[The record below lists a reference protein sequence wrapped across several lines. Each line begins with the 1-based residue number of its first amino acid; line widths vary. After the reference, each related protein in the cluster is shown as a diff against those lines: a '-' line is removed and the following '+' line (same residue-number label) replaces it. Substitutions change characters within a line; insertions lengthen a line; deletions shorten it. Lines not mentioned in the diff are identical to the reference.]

1 MTDIAST
8 TKSVL
13 VTGGAGY
20 IGSHVVLAL
29 LEAGHKV
36 VVVDNLATG
45 FREAMPPSVPLVVGD
60 IGDRALL
67 RGVIRDHRCQSV
79 MHFAASVVAP
89 QSVSEPIAY
98 YQNNLLN
105 TANLVNA
112 CIDECVSNLVFSST
126 AAIYGLA
133 PGGVVSEIS
142 PCVPI
147 SPYGRSKLAC
157 EWIVED
163 VARVSGLRYMALRY
177 FNVAGADPDLRVGQ
191 RTKYATHLIKV
202 ACEAALGMR
211 SKVEVFGSDY
221 PTTDGTGVRDY
232 IHVHDLGAAH
242 LAALKHLESGGESLT
257 LNVGYGRGYSVREV
271 IDAVQRVSGVSITVD
286 VAPRR
291 PGDPPMIVADAT
303 KIRASL
309 DWTPRLQ
316 DIDVIIKHSW
326 LWQRKLR
333 DEASAT
339 RT

>member
-1 MTDIAST
+1 MTNTASAS
-8 TKSVL
+8 KCVL

-29 LEAGHKV
+29 LEAGYEV
-36 VVVDNLATG
+36 VVVDNLTTG
-45 FREAMPPSVPLVVGD
+45 FREALPAGVPLVVGD
-60 IGDRALL
+60 IGNRALL
-67 RGVIRDHRCQSV
+67 RGVIRDHRCESV

-98 YQNNLLN
+98 YENNLLN
-105 TANLVNA
+105 TANLVRA
-112 CIDECVSNLVFSST
+112 CVDECVPRLIFSST

-133 PGGVVSEIS
+133 PGGIVSERS
-142 PCVPI
+142 SCVPI

-157 EWIVED
+157 EWILED
-163 VARVSGLRYMALRY
+163 VARVSELRYMALRY

-211 SKVEVFGSDY
+211 SKVEIFGSDY

-232 IHVHDLGAAH
+232 IHVHDLSAAH

-257 LNVGYGRGYSVREV
+257 LNVGYGHGYSVREV
-271 IDAVQRVSGVSITVD
+271 IDSVERVTGVGITVD
-286 VAPRR
+286 MAPRR
-291 PGDPPMIVADAT
+291 PGDPPMIVADAA
-303 KIRASL
+303 KIRTSL
-309 DWTPRLQ
+309 DWIPRLQ

-333 DEASAT
+333 DEPSGQ
-339 RT
+339 